1 MNSPRPRSL
10 VAGAAPEQAPGP
22 TPQPRLCRPPAPPLA
37 AATLTRLVAPAASGP
52 VPLVSVQGT
61 LALDLAPAPSEP
73 HLPPLSLVSARQVE
87 VLPDETAVEVRA
99 WAARFAQAVVEV
111 TGGDRPVTQL
121 LRWTAPRV
129 YQDLDRRVRVLAQ
142 TRTVGHRVRVLRPQ
156 VRSVHVFLPSP
167 RSAEVSVHVRYGQ
180 RSRAL
185 AARLELRKGRWTCTA
200 LQLG

>member
-1 MNSPRPRSL
+1 MTSHPRSP
-10 VAGAAPEQAPGP
+10 VADPTAGPKAGPAPQA
-22 TPQPRLCRPPAPPLA
+22 RLLRPPAPSA
-37 AATLTRLVAPAASGP
+37 TAATFTRLVAPQPEESTVA
-52 VPLVSVQGT
+52 SVQGT
-61 LALDLAPAPSEP
+61 LALDLAPAPSGP
-73 HLPPLSLVSARQVE
+73 HLPQLSLVPVRPATV
-87 VLPDETAVEVRA
+87 PGPETAAEVRM

-111 TGGDRPVTQL
+111 TGGDRPVSQL

-142 TRTVGHRVRVLRPQ
+142 TRTAGHPGRVLRPQ
-156 VRSVHVFLPSP
+156 VRSVHVFLPGP